1 MKRYIVLVVLVALAL
16 SGCASG
22 KFLGFLATSDY
33 VDAKA
38 KALTEQQSA
47 EISSLKA
54 QLEENKALLD
64 QARAAVEQV
73 NQTKK
78 TVDDLQALA
87 KRAEAKIASIP
98 RDVIKQIAD
107 ILQAALNQ

>member
-1 MKRYIVLVVLVALAL
+1 MKKYVALVIIVALAL
-16 SGCASG
+16 SGCVSG
-22 KFLGFLATSDY
+22 KFLGLATADY
-33 VDAKA
+33 VDAKV
-38 KALTEQQSA
+38 KALTDQQAA
-47 EISSLKA
+47 EIGSLKA
-54 QLEENKALLD
+54 QLE

-98 RDVIKQIAD
+98 KDVIKQIVD
-107 ILQAALNQ
+107 ILQAALNE

>member
-1 MKRYIVLVVLVALAL
+1 MKKYVALVIIVALAL

-22 KFLGFLATSDY
+22 KFLGFLATTDY

-38 KALTEQQSA
+38 KALTDQQSA

-54 QLEENKALLD
+54 QLE
-64 QARAAVEQV
+64 QAKVAVEQV

-98 RDVIKQIAD
+98 KEVIKQIVD

>member
-1 MKRYIVLVVLVALAL
+1 MKRYIVLVIVIALAL

-22 KFLGFLATSDY
+22 KFLGLATADY
-33 VDAKA
+33 VDAKV
-38 KALTEQQSA
+38 KALTDQQAA
-47 EISSLKA
+47 EIGSLKA
-54 QLEENKALLD
+54 QLEQNKALLD

-73 NQTKK
+73 SQTKK

-98 RDVIKQIAD
+98 KDVIKQIVD
-107 ILQAALNQ
+107 ILQSALSQ